1 MISSNVHSKIRAA
14 FSASA
19 IAVSLSLS
27 ATCAFGAPEAETKVL
42 APSSAASKAADA
54 KAIAVKKTKPND
66 KNINAKKIKLTAPKG
81 ANGTNAVPVNP
92 GGPGPIPPKDELKPI
107 GKVKTPLAS
116 TANGKQTLKTSPAN
130 DVKTGI
136 DKSIPSAPAKQ

>member
-27 ATCAFGAPEAETKVL
+27 ATSAFGAPEAETKVL
-42 APSSAASKAADA
+42 EPSSAAPKAADA
-54 KAIAVKKTKPND
+54 KAIAAKKTKPID
-66 KNINAKKIKLTAPKG
+66 KNINAKEIKLTAPKG

-107 GKVKTPLAS
+107 VKPKTPLAS
-116 TANGKQTLKTSPAN
+116 TANGKQMLKTNPAN
-130 DVKTGI
+130 DVKAGI
-136 DKSIPSAPAKQ
+136 DKPTLNAPAKQ